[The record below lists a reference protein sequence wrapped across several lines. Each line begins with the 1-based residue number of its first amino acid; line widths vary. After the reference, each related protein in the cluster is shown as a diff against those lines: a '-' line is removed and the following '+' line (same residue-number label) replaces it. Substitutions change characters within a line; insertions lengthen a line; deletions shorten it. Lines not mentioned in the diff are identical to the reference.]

1 MRVLIWIILIAII
14 ASPVIY
20 LNVHEDA
27 VEVTVIAVTKGHVEQ
42 TVTALAAG
50 TVVPT
55 EDSMIASGVMG
66 IVMDVPVEEG
76 ERVEKGDLLILLDHI
91 ELDARVTLAEANVS
105 AGESRLQQARLA
117 AEIYADVATTRLKQS
132 EAQLDM
138 AQLDFNRIKK
148 LSDEKAVSQ
157 RDLDRVALSLRVAQ
171 ESVAAARAGVR
182 ENLVRAEEILT
193 AKSTVKQLGAALA
206 VARAAREKAFVRAP
220 FHGVVAR
227 ILFDVGEAV
236 TMGMPL
242 LQLVQ
247 DSTAYVQAP
256 FDEANAAEISVGQ
269 KARINLDV
277 YRDRDFQ
284 GKVVYISPVVSI
296 NPDLSRTLDVKIRVL
311 EERER
316 FMAGM
321 SADVTILVDEKDDVI
336 FVPSESLIRERF
348 AYVVEKGRAVRR
360 EVEPGLGN
368 WNTREIIRGLNLND
382 VLITSVS
389 ARGLAD
395 GVKVRIVDE
404 LGG

>member
-1 MRVLIWIILIAII
+1 MRVLIWIILIAVI

-20 LNVHEDA
+20 LNVHEEA

-277 YRDRDFQ
+277 YRDRAFQ